1 MGMMYF
7 PGEKVNEYLPPRDN
21 DGDCVGRFGAWLTR
35 KGSWAA
41 YYTSYFA
48 LLACIVIKLVLW
60 IVKCFNN
67 NIIYGVL
74 SIIGACF
81 IGSICAYVIIC
92 VSLLVMVLVWMLGWV
107 CYNKWTLF
115 ICFVLVLLWFYQS
128 SDGKVMAENVLLW
141 FKEFPLIVWEKYKNV
156 L

>member
-21 DGDCVGRFGAWLTR
+21 DGDFVGRFGAWLTR
-35 KGSWAA
+35 KGALTA

-48 LLACIVIKLVLW
+48 LFACIVIKLVLW
-60 IVKCFNN
+60 IVKCFNS
-67 NIIYGVL
+67 NIFYGIL
-74 SIIGACF
+74 SVIGGWF
-81 IGSICAYVIIC
+81 IGLICAYVSIGIA
-92 VSLLVMVLVWMLGWV
+92 LLIDWISGWV

-115 ICFVLVLLWFYQS
+115 ACFISVLLWYYLS
-128 SDGKVMAENVLLW
+128 SDGKVITENVLLW
-141 FKEFPLIVWEKYKNV
+141 FKEFPFAAWEWYKNV